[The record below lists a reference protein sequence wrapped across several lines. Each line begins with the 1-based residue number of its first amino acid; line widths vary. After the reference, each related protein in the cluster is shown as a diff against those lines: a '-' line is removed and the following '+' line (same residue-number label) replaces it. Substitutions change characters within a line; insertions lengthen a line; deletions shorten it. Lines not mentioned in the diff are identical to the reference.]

1 MIGFESGA
9 ERRGFWRG
17 FSVGLVASLVVVACM
32 APPKARAAELD
43 DGPAFAV
50 ATSGDGSTITLH
62 TGRGLCVSE
71 ARAAI
76 WRPAPGSDAAP
87 VPGCWIITGGTVLV
101 SFLDGER
108 GDIPVARLVK
118 ARTL

>member
-1 MIGFESGA
+1 MIGFEDA
-9 ERRGFWRG
+9 ATRRGFWRG
-17 FSVGLVASLVVVACM
+17 FLAGIVAAAVVASCM
-32 APPKARAAELD
+32 SPPRAHAAES
-43 DGPAFAV
+43 DGEPFAV
-50 ATSGDGSTITLH
+50 ATSETGSSVTLH
-62 TGRGLCVSE
+62 TGRGLCVGE
-71 ARAAI
+71 ARAAV

-118 ARTL
+118 ARAL